1 MMIDQVLVS
10 YSRRTL
16 LIILPRTESVYA
28 SSSDNQGMLGLCI
41 HALVSRPAFTSNGTL
56 HMMCIF
62 CFNVLLSWENGRS
75 HNGVDL
81 MLSQA

>member
-16 LIILPRTESVYA
+16 LIILPRTESVDA

-41 HALVSRPAFTSNGTL
+41 HALVSRPAFTLNGTL

-62 CFNVLLSWENGRS
+62 CFNVLLSWENGMS

-81 MLSQA
+81 MLSQT